1 MIAIIVY
8 AICSEVKLKILVIML
23 KAEVVMIEFVVEHI
37 AITFVRSYRV
47 FTRLV
52 NCTAMSIFIAL
63 VNINAAF
70 LLFFVT
76 FVIAWPMKHL
86 CTER

>member
-8 AICSEVKLKILVIML
+8 AICSEVKFEVLVIIL
-23 KAEVVMIEFVVEHI
+23 EAEVVMIEFVVEHI

-52 NCTAMSIFIAL
+52 SCTAMSVFVAL

-76 FVIAWPMKHL
+76 FVLAWTL
-86 CTER
+86 TSVT